1 MHCQLAGTCSVSAG
15 RNPDG
20 HMLTAAHSQVNA
32 KGYATRQEGFAALLF
47 TLVLLAFPTQLFTLH
62 PLRARVANTLRGRF
76 PAQHTNR
83 LGLLAHSASSRLLP
97 MRSLEAILFR
107 TSTQVN
113 ATSFSLAFR
122 RGLHYVFL
130 DGRSAPPTR
139 DALVRPSEDHC
150 AQLLA

>member
-1 MHCQLAGTCSVSAG
+1 MHCRLAGTCSVSAG

-83 LGLLAHSASSRLLP
+83 LGLLAHSAFPRLVP
-97 MRSLEAILFR
+97 C
-107 TSTQVN
+107 
-113 ATSFSLAFR
+113 
-122 RGLHYVFL
+122 
-130 DGRSAPPTR
+130 
-139 DALVRPSEDHC
+139 VR
-150 AQLLA
+150 

>member
-1 MHCQLAGTCSVSAG
+1 MGIILFRTPTH
-15 RNPDG
+15 
-20 HMLTAAHSQVNA
+20 VNA

-107 TSTQVN
+107 TPTQVN
-113 ATSFSLAFR
+113 AQ
-122 RGLHYVFL
+122 GLLREVHAAEEGLEAGVELSGCVETTDGLVFVGVHL
-130 DGRSAPPTR
+130 KNRQEAMHR
-139 DALVRPSEDHC
+139 QNIVN
-150 AQLLA
+150 